1 MRKLL
6 DSRKLQ
12 AVIFWILILLVVIGI
27 YPGTGGEG
35 GQRDL
40 VGLDQKTD
48 WWNFGTAALY
58 GLWPNGLLPW
68 AYTLTIIQLI
78 IYAVGV
84 YLIAKSFNPGA
95 NQKILTGIS
104 LIGALFVCQLW
115 RDATLFSIQTLSI
128 GLVAQLKTLKHRTD
142 FIIVLL
148 ALSLNLISGLF
159 KPIFAPIGV
168 LIFFLVVATKTR
180 NSGYKK
186 LIAVCVLL
194 FALVPF
200 AADRQLNKTFDL
212 VKSYPDQQVY
222 IYDLAKLYCWGFSP
236 DTVLESKKALKPL
249 LTSPDNFEAVCAS
262 LSPTGWDA
270 LRVRIPEVSS
280 SPALQPLVSAQGIE
294 LHNLRESWIQIIAA
308 KPIDWL
314 MTKTS
319 DGAQVLFMANA
330 FHMPGLY
337 AEDSESWILKSGN
350 WLIQALLLPILILDK
365 IRFFSIGFTL
375 FIGALLVY
383 FNRTR
388 SNFSLPKERALFA
401 FLTLNVI
408 TLGFATLAFIANN
421 GRYVLPYMFLS
432 YFYLLIA
439 LEKSRTN

>member
-1 MRKLL
+1 
-6 DSRKLQ
+6 
-12 AVIFWILILLVVIGI
+12 
-27 YPGTGGEG
+27 
-35 GQRDL
+35 
-40 VGLDQKTD
+40 
-48 WWNFGTAALY
+48 
-58 GLWPNGLLPW
+58 
-68 AYTLTIIQLI
+68 
-78 IYAVGV
+78 
-84 YLIAKSFNPGA
+84 
-95 NQKILTGIS
+95 
-104 LIGALFVCQLW
+104 
-115 RDATLFSIQTLSI
+115 
-128 GLVAQLKTLKHRTD
+128 
-142 FIIVLL
+142 
-148 ALSLNLISGLF
+148 
-159 KPIFAPIGV
+159 
-168 LIFFLVVATKTR
+168 
-180 NSGYKK
+180 
-186 LIAVCVLL
+186 
-194 FALVPF
+194 
-200 AADRQLNKTFDL
+200 
-212 VKSYPDQQVY
+212 
-222 IYDLAKLYCWGFSP
+222 
-236 DTVLESKKALKPL
+236 
-249 LTSPDNFEAVCAS
+249 

-350 WLIQALLLPILILDK
+350 WLIQALL
-365 IRFFSIGFTL
+365 
-375 FIGALLVY
+375 
-383 FNRTR
+383 
-388 SNFSLPKERALFA
+388 FA

>member
-194 FALVPF
+194 FAPVPF